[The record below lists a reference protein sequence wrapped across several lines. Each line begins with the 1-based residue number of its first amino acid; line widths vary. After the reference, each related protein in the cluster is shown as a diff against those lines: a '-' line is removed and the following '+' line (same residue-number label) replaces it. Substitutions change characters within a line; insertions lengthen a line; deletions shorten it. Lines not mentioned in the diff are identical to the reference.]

1 MTDQTLTTAK
11 VLSIS
16 PDALE
21 MIVQLRDQEPGDD
34 EYGLSIAIRGVM
46 GFQFNYDLAF
56 VPLADRSEN
65 ERVEKHGDLSVI
77 IPESDVEN
85 LDGAS
90 LELTPQGLT
99 MNNPNTPAPPPMAAP
114 RGDLTG
120 PMAEKVQQVLIEQV
134 NPAIAA
140 HGGAAELVSADE
152 DTAYLRMLGGCQ
164 GCGMAA
170 ATLRQGI
177 ERILKDSIPEL
188 AAVVDVT
195 DHESGATPFYAKEQ

>member
-195 DHESGATPFYAKEQ
+195 DHQAGENPYY